1 MEDLIEE
8 KELDEAWIKDFEKDD
23 EKFKIFYSDDV
34 YYIKLHCI
42 YIDKMRNIK
51 KIKEDKIFMN
61 SPNYI
66 SKEEIL
72 GIFKRHSLNDGIN
85 YSILS
90 ILKYNINMEP
100 LDVKNFVKTND
111 PVNDYSFLVPIN
123 NINAIPFD
131 KTISMFQDLNNLF
144 IIFFEKD
151 KTHKIIN
158 HNATKKVYFFNT
170 HKKTIK
176 KAFIPLKI

>member
-1 MEDLIEE
+1 
-8 KELDEAWIKDFEKDD
+8 
-23 EKFKIFYSDDV
+23 
-34 YYIKLHCI
+34 
-42 YIDKMRNIK
+42 
-51 KIKEDKIFMN
+51 
-61 SPNYI
+61 
-66 SKEEIL
+66 
-72 GIFKRHSLNDGIN
+72 
-85 YSILS
+85 
-90 ILKYNINMEP
+90 MEP
-100 LDVKNFVKTND
+100 LDVKNFLKTND

-123 NINAIPFD
+123 NIDAIPFD

-151 KTHKIIN
+151 KTHQIIN